1 MISGNGSSHFR
12 SHLFPGRSK
21 VRAGRFTL
29 VFSNYTFSFP
39 PLFTPKLCYHIPG
52 VLHAETAHQGAER
65 GAHAFR
71 DSSPSTHVNL
81 GHGVTDFLDLE
92 FHLFVADHFKKL
104 GFDIG
109 SQPRVFISGWIFVAS
124 NCSIPR
130 SHDLGNLWRLQKLFD
145 PPSAPPVRLR
155 TPRKLC
161 ITSMCTC
168 LWPECKHY
176 VCGEERN
183 PASSFLVASERN
195 YFRIKIPICFYIN
208 FIYSNNW

>member
-29 VFSNYTFSFP
+29 VFSKLHVLLSSSVYSQIVLSHPRCSPCQDSP
-39 PLFTPKLCYHIPG
+39 PG
-52 VLHAETAHQGAER
+52 GGER
-65 GAHAFR
+65 CTRVR

-145 PPSAPPVRLR
+145 FSF
-155 TPRKLC
+155 C
-161 ITSMCTC
+161 
-168 LWPECKHY
+168 
-176 VCGEERN
+176 
-183 PASSFLVASERN
+183 SSGSSTHDSQTL
-195 YFRIKIPICFYIN
+195 YH
-208 FIYSNNW
+208 